1 MPETNFGS
9 RTRAKIVK
17 NKVAPPFKSAE
28 FDIMY
33 GTGISKDGEI
43 LDMAVQYDII
53 HKGGSWFSYGDR
65 RLGQGRDNVKE
76 IIKND
81 SELAEELEKKIKDTL
96 AEQAEKARQERA
108 EKAKANSAKV
118 SAQKPEKKI
127 TREEA
132 LEKINI
138 MVEDDED

>member
-1 MPETNFGS
+1 MPETNLSVHEQELKLLKTKFHLRLRVPNLILCTAQVSAKMVKFLIWLFNTTLYIKAALGS
-9 RTRAKIVK
+9 LTVTAGSARA
-17 NKVAPPFKSAE
+17 
-28 FDIMY
+28 
-33 GTGISKDGEI
+33 
-43 LDMAVQYDII
+43 
-53 HKGGSWFSYGDR
+53 
-65 RLGQGRDNVKE
+65 E

-81 SELAEELEKKIKDTL
+81 PELAEELEKKIKDTL